1 MSRPPTVH
9 SLHREHE
16 RADGVLRLHCN
27 ENPYGPPSG
36 VIASVTKELEGRCS
50 TYPDSEVTALR
61 EALAGHVGVGTDM
74 VAVGN
79 GADEL
84 VLLITLASAGP
95 GDTVVVTES
104 TFPGYAASA
113 AVAGATVRGVP
124 LHRDRVSATA
134 LTEAVDDG
142 ARLVFVC
149 NPHNPTGTVLSPA
162 AVEEILQ
169 TCERTGAVPVFDEAY
184 IEFAGPGFDH
194 ALDAVRAGR
203 RLLVLRTFSKAWGLA
218 ALRAGYAVGP
228 ADLVAGIME
237 ARRPLPFS
245 VNRLAQQAAL
255 AALGSPDHIAEV
267 YERTTRERERLCRAL
282 TGLGVAYVPSV
293 TNFVMVKTPGNST
306 RFASRL
312 ADEHGI
318 LVRDLAPFG
327 YPGHVRVSIG
337 TAEDTDQFCAAL
349 GSLLA
354 SPRSHAATGHGLGA
368 ARDVLPVPTLDPV
381 APQDL
386 FNGYV
391 GAHAVFALTRLGV
404 WDRLAEGS
412 EHTVDGLAVQA
423 GTDAAG
429 LMPLLRVAA
438 LLGYV
443 GLTDGSAPAVR
454 LTEAGRELVRM
465 RGFFTWGVGGY
476 HEVLRSLPA
485 LARGTSVFEQDV
497 DRDGGMVAVGSGEVG
512 REMMLPLEQEVLAT
526 VDFRTVADLG
536 CGDATR
542 LLRLCDGRPH
552 RRGTGI
558 EINQGACVQA
568 NKRVAD
574 AGLADRIDIV
584 HGDALDLSGRTFP
597 EVDLVTSFLMMHD
610 LFDATGDPVGVMRT
624 LREVFPRA
632 RHFLIGDTV
641 AQDWEERREGLPM
654 FSVGFEL
661 VHAFMDTPIMNRGT
675 YEDAFAGAGLRVARR
690 EPLGAPS
697 TWLWLLS
704 TE

>member
-1 MSRPPTVH
+1 MNRPPTVH

-16 RADGVLRLHCN
+16 RADGMLRLHCN
-27 ENPYGPPSG
+27 ENPYGPPPG

-61 EALAGHVGVGTDM
+61 GALAEHVGVPAEM

-104 TFPGYAASA
+104 TFPGYATSA
-113 AVAGATVRGVP
+113 AVAGATVRSVP

-134 LTEAVDDG
+134 LVEAVDEG
-142 ARLVFVC
+142 ARLMFVC

-162 AVEEILQ
+162 AVEEILAA
-169 TCERTGAVPVFDEAY
+169 CERTGVVPVFDEAY
-184 IEFAGPGFDH
+184 MEFAGPGFDH

-228 ADLVAGIME
+228 ADLIAGVVDT
-237 ARRPLPFS
+237 RRALPFS

-255 AALGSPDHIAEV
+255 AALSSPDHIAEV
-267 YERTTRERERLCRAL
+267 FERTTRERERLCRAL
-282 TGLGVAYVPSV
+282 TSLGVSHVPSV

-318 LVRDLAPFG
+318 LVRDLTPFG
-327 YPGHVRVSIG
+327 YPGHVRVSVG
-337 TAEDTDQFCAAL
+337 TAENTDQFCEAL

-354 SPRSHAATGHGLGA
+354 SPRSHASSGHGLGA
-368 ARDVLPVPTLDPV
+368 ARDVPPVPTLDPV
-381 APQDL
+381 APEDL

-404 WDRLAEGS
+404 WDRLVERP
-412 EHTVDGLAVQA
+412 ERTVDELAATA
-423 GTDAAG
+423 GTDATG
-429 LMPLLRVAA
+429 LMPLLRVVA

-443 GLTDGSAPAVR
+443 ELTDGSAPAVT
-454 LTEAGRELVRM
+454 LTGAGRELVRM

-476 HEVLRSLPA
+476 HEVLRGLSG

-512 REMMLPLEQEVLAT
+512 RELMLPLEQEVLAT

-542 LLRLCDGRPH
+542 LLRLCDGHPH

-584 HGDALDLSGRTFP
+584 HGDVLAFSGRTFP

-610 LFDATGDPVGVMRT
+610 LFDATGDPAGVMRT
-624 LREVFPRA
+624 LRRVFPEA
-632 RHFLIGDTV
+632 RRFLIGDTV
-641 AQDWEERREGLPM
+641 AQDWEERRESLPM

-661 VHAFMDTPIMNRGT
+661 VHAFMDTPIMNRRT
-675 YEDAFAGAGLRVARR
+675 YEDAFAGAGLRVERR

-697 TWLWLLS
+697 TWLWLLT